1 MSEKI
6 NPDLFARLMGLAG
19 PARRDLLEFMG
30 ETPIEEAELE
40 RLIEEMARKGKVATP
55 RKPS

>member
-6 NPDLFARLMGLAG
+6 NPDLFARLMGLAH

-40 RLIEEMARKGKVATP
+40 RLIEEMAQKDAGRVP
-55 RKPS
+55 PKPS

>member
-6 NPDLFARLMGLAG
+6 NPDLFARLMGLAH

-30 ETPIEEAELE
+30 ETPIEEAELA
-40 RLIEEMARKGKVATP
+40 RLIDEMAQRGKV
-55 RKPS
+55 KPSPKPS

>member
-6 NPDLFARLMGLAG
+6 NPDLFARLMGLAH

-40 RLIEEMARKGKVATP
+40 RLIEEMAQKGKVVTAP
-55 RKPS
+55 KPS